1 MSYVDQGMTR
11 GRVYA
16 IIGVAILHALLAYA
30 VVTGLAY
37 NFMKKAA
44 EDLKTF
50 DVQEEPPPPPE
61 PPPPEQPQVQPP
73 PIVTPPPLVQTNVP
87 PPPITTVTNAPPP
100 QITVEP
106 PRQPTTHTCSD
117 GSVLPTTQGCPQ
129 PPRTVEPA
137 HARANLASYV
147 SDADYPASAIR
158 AEQQGTTGFRLT
170 VGTDGRV
177 TGCDVTSSSGSPALD
192 QATCRIMRSR
202 ARFTPA
208 RDDHGNPTTDS
219 VSSRIRWVLPAD

>member
-1 MSYVDQGMTR
+1 MTR

-16 IIGVAILHALLAYA
+16 IIAVAVLHALLAYA

-73 PIVTPPPLVQTNVP
+73 PIVS
-87 PPPITTVTNAPPP
+87 PPPINRMPAPSPPIFSVPSAPPFVP
-100 QITVEP
+100 TPTAPPAPPLPPAPPAP
-106 PRQPTTHTCSD
+106 PR
-117 GSVLPTTQGCPQ
+117 L
-129 PPRTVEPA
+129 VEPA
-137 HARANLASYV
+137 HARANLSSYI
-147 SDADYPASAIR
+147 SDSDYPASAIR
-158 AEQQGTTGFRLT
+158 AEQQGTTGFRLSI
-170 VGTDGRV
+170 GTDGRV
-177 TGCDVTSSSGSPALD
+177 TGCTITSSSGSPALD
-192 QATCRIMRSR
+192 DAVCRIMRSR

-219 VSSRIRWVLPAD
+219 TSSRIRWVLPAD

>member
-16 IIGVAILHALLAYA
+16 IIAVAVLHALLAYA

-61 PPPPEQPQVQPP
+61 PPPPEQPHVQTPP
-73 PIVTPPPLVQTNVP
+73 PIVSPPPLVRTNIT
-87 PPPITTVTNAPPP
+87 PPPIMAVPAAPPMPPTLTAPPAPPLPPAPPP
-100 QITVEP
+100 AP
-106 PRQPTTHTCSD
+106 PR
-117 GSVLPTTQGCPQ
+117 
-129 PPRTVEPA
+129 RVEPA
-137 HARANLASYV
+137 HARANLASYI
-147 SDADYPASAIR
+147 SDSDYPASAIR
-158 AEQQGTTGFRLT
+158 AEQQGTTGFRLE

-177 TGCDVTSSSGSPALD
+177 TSCQITSSSGSSALD
-192 QATCRIMRSR
+192 DATCRIMRSR

-208 RDDHGNPTTDS
+208 RDDRGNPTTDS
-219 VSSRIRWVLPAD
+219 VSQRIRWVLPAN

>member
-16 IIGVAILHALLAYA
+16 IIAVALLHALLAYA

-61 PPPPEQPQVQPP
+61 PPPPDQPQPQTP
-73 PIVTPPPLVQTNVP
+73 PIVSPPPLVRMPSPAPPMVTVPSAPPPMLTPTAPPAPPTPPAP
-87 PPPITTVTNAPPP
+87 PPP
-100 QITVEP
+100 
-106 PRQPTTHTCSD
+106 PR
-117 GSVLPTTQGCPQ
+117 
-129 PPRTVEPA
+129 RVEPA
-137 HARANLASYV
+137 RARANLASYV
-147 SDADYPASAIR
+147 SNDDYPASAIR
-158 AEQQGTTGFRLT
+158 AEEQGTTGFTLT
-170 VGTDGRV
+170 VGPDGHV
-177 TGCDVTSSSGSPALD
+177 TNCSITSSSGSSALD
-192 QATCRIMRSR
+192 QTTCRLMRSR

-208 RDDHGNPTTDS
+208 HDEQGNPTSDT
-219 VSSRIRWVLPAD
+219 VSNRIRWVLPRE

>member
-1 MSYVDQGMTR
+1 MTR

-16 IIGVAILHALLAYA
+16 IIAVAILHALLAYA

-73 PIVTPPPLVQTNVP
+73 PIVSPPPLVRMPAPSPPVFSLPTAPPFVP
-87 PPPITTVTNAPPP
+87 TPTAPPAPPAPPP
-100 QITVEP
+100 A
-106 PRQPTTHTCSD
+106 
-117 GSVLPTTQGCPQ
+117 

-177 TGCDVTSSSGSPALD
+177 TGCDITSSSGSPALD
-192 QATCRIMRSR
+192 QTTCRIMRSR

-208 RDDHGNPTTDS
+208 RDEHGNPATDS

>member
-16 IIGVAILHALLAYA
+16 IIGVAVLHALLAYA

-61 PPPPEQPQVQPP
+61 PPPPQQPEVQPP
-73 PIVTPPPLVQTNVP
+73 PIVSPPPLVQMQTPAPPVTVVPVAPPPVITPTAPPAPPATPAP
-87 PPPITTVTNAPPP
+87 PPP
-100 QITVEP
+100 
-106 PRQPTTHTCSD
+106 PR
-117 GSVLPTTQGCPQ
+117 L
-129 PPRTVEPA
+129 VEPA
-137 HARANLASYV
+137 RARANLASYI
-147 SDADYPASAIR
+147 SDSDYPASAIR
-158 AEQQGTTGFRLT
+158 AEQQGTTGFRLSI
-170 VGTDGRV
+170 GTDGRV
-177 TGCDVTSSSGSPALD
+177 TGCSITSSSGSSALD
-192 QATCRIMRSR
+192 DAVCRIMRSR

-219 VSSRIRWVLPAD
+219 TSGRIRWVLPAN

>member
-1 MSYVDQGMTR
+1 MTR

-16 IIGVAILHALLAYA
+16 IIAVAVLHALLAYA

-73 PIVTPPPLVQTNVP
+73 PIVSPPPLVRLPSPSP
-87 PPPITTVTNAPPP
+87 PVFTVQNAPPP
-100 QITVEP
+100 VITPTAP
-106 PRQPTTHTCSD
+106 PAP
-117 GSVLPTTQGCPQ
+117 PAPPPA

-208 RDDHGNPTTDS
+208 RDDHGNPTTDA
-219 VSSRIRWVLPAD
+219 VSSRIRWVLPAE

>member
-16 IIGVAILHALLAYA
+16 IIAVAVLHALLAYA

-61 PPPPEQPQVQPP
+61 PPPPEQQQVQPP
-73 PIVTPPPLVQTNVP
+73 PIVTPPPLVQMNTPAP
-87 PPPITTVTNAPPP
+87 PVTTVTNAPPP
-100 QITVEP
+100 VLTQTAP
-106 PRQPTTHTCSD
+106 PAPP
-117 GSVLPTTQGCPQ
+117 LPPAPPP

-170 VGTDGRV
+170 VGTDGHV